1 MFRHSAPLGKMGHA
15 ARSPGRTGLPVS
27 RLCLGTMTALHVT
40 NNATVTSDAIAPGFT
55 LTAQDGR
62 RVSLASEL
70 AHGPAVLVFYRGYW

>member
-1 MFRHSAPLGKMGHA
+1 
-15 ARSPGRTGLPVS
+15 
-27 RLCLGTMTALHVT
+27 MTALHVT